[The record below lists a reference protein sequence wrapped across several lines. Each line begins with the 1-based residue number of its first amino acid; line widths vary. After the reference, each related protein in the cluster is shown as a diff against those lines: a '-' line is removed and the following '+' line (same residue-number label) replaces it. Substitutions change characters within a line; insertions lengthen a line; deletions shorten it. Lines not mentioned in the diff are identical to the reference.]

1 MIKNYM
7 KFISENL
14 AQEIES
20 LAKSSDYAR
29 KVVAEFISDIDSDVR
44 IYNAVSTL
52 SPKTQQTILRMIHDE
67 NKEAEPVE
75 ALPITDINYNES
87 QQIGGRNL
95 FKCFLKIVSALGQK
109 NCEVKW
115 ESVPNDY
122 LVVYIT
128 DILDW
133 ENTSDIMSRYEFFE
147 DISQS
152 YQSENSSCKLF
163 WGLKNDMNVQYGILM
178 NKKIIN
184 LGSFLLTQGTYNFLM
199 TLDLK
204 SAQNFKKFLVSL
216 DLKRLNILSKI
227 KLAMVDY
234 FPGQTDS
241 KFKPNISNEIITYGY
256 QGLGKW
262 DNGIL
267 DSGEIENIKNN
278 FRQFISQYKWSEDI
292 QFSITNSNNWVFINL
307 KLK

>member
-1 MIKNYM
+1 M

-14 AQEIES
+14 AQEIEN

-115 ESVPNDY
+115 ESVPDDY
-122 LVVYIT
+122 LVVYTT

-147 DISQS
+147 DISQA

-163 WGLKNDMNVQYGILM
+163 WGLKNDMNVEYGILM

-227 KLAMVDY
+227 KLAMVDF

-241 KFKPNISNEIITYGY
+241 KLKPNISNEIITYSY

-278 FRQFISQYKWSEDI
+278 FRQFISQYKWSGDI